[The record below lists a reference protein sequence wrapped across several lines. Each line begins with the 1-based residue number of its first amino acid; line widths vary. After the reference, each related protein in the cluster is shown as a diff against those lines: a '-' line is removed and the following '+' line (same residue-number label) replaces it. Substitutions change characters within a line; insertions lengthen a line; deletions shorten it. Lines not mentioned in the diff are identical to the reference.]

1 MKKFLLKHSV
11 RLSKIL
17 LISGALIY
25 FAFGFMFL
33 ISPDMITT
41 LDGIVLPDRPAANH
55 IRAVYGGME
64 IGLGLLLIYFCFIK
78 EGLKNGLIV
87 LAFSIGVT
95 ALSRLYGIVFDQG
108 GDMSNI
114 MSFIAEFAFA
124 LMAIILFMAER
135 KAARKSLTPEK
146 N

>member
-41 LDGIVLPDRPAANH
+41 MDGIILPDRPAANH

-64 IGLGLLLIYFCFIK
+64 IGLGMLLIYFCLVK
-78 EGLKNGLIV
+78 DGVKNGLIV
-87 LAFSIGVT
+87 LSFSIGVT
-95 ALSRLYGIVFDQG
+95 ALSRFYGIVFDQG

-114 MSFIAEFAFA
+114 FSFIAEFSFA
-124 LMAIILFMAER
+124 LFAIILFLAEGKAER
-135 KAARKSLTPEK
+135 KTLTP
-146 N
+146 